1 MSDMVSRS
9 VGEVPPVE
17 RAGPTPPRRLGGA
30 APWRRGAE
38 LLAFGVALLLVWQA
52 VYSLKLLSAL
62 ILPAPMD
69 ALRALGTATKNL
81 LSAGYVL
88 DATLY
93 TLAEVAAGFGIAAL
107 AGVALG
113 VVVGD
118 TAVGRRVVMPYV
130 IALNAMPKI
139 AFAPIFVAWL
149 GFGISPKIVMVAFI
163 AFFPI
168 VINTALGLSSVTAN
182 SLLLFHALESTHW
195 QTLLKLKFPAA
206 LPSIFAGFKTASSLA
221 VIGAIVGEFLGGSAK
236 GLGELIR
243 ISSQNLET
251 ADVFAYIFILSVVG
265 VVIYAITALV
275 ERRVVYWRS
284 PSRPGG
290 RA

>member
-1 MSDMVSRS
+1 MVSRS
-9 VGEVPPVE
+9 VGKVPSVE
-17 RAGPTPPRRLGGA
+17 RAGPALRKRLSGVA
-30 APWRRGAE
+30 LWRRAAE
-38 LLAFGVALLLVWQA
+38 LLAFGVVLLLAWQA
-52 VYSLKLLSAL
+52 AYSLRLLSRFV
-62 ILPAPMD
+62 LPAPVD
-69 ALRALGTATKNL
+69 TLQALGTATKNL

-88 DATLY
+88 HATLY

-113 VVVGD
+113 VIVGD

-139 AFAPIFVAWL
+139 AFAPVFVAWL

-163 AFFPI
+163 AFFPM

-182 SLLLFHALESTHW
+182 SLLLFRALESTRW
-195 QTLLKLKFPAA
+195 QTLLKLKFRAA

-265 VVIYAITALV
+265 VLIYAVIALV

-290 RA
+290 RG